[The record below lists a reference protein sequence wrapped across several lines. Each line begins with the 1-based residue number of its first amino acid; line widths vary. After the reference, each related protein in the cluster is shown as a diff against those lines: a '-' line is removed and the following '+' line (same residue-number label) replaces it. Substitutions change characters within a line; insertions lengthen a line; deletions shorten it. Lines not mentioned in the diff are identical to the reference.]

1 MQVRLVCQLV
11 GQIISL
17 QLALGLVCRLR
28 SRYLLHSVRGTVR
41 AGDYRGFTTLGERAA
56 DETALFAY
64 QLNSF
69 EDQPMHK
76 HKRKADYVI
85 HCDASDHALAAIIIK
100 APDEKDAQRPFY
112 RHLHPQEVG

>member
-1 MQVRLVCQLV
+1 MQT
-11 GQIISL
+11 
-17 QLALGLVCRLR
+17 A
-28 SRYLLHSVRGTVR
+28 TEP
-41 AGDYRGFTTLGERAA
+41 GET
-56 DETALFAY
+56 DETAFFAF